1 MNWPDRR
8 LDQALDRLDPR
19 QLRLLLGG
27 GVLLLVT
34 ALFFQLVWPQMK
46 ALRALRSSQ
55 TILMGSSGNQ
65 ADLAR
70 QVTTLRGEVD
80 ALRHRLQGDLGDLP
94 PRQVEAHVIGLLQE
108 LCWRHRLELAS
119 VMPQAGEQMHVF
131 RETVFDLEVH
141 GDYADFT
148 AWLAEA
154 REKLGFLVV
163 KHYEITPL
171 EAKADTASAQPRLTM
186 KLRIGAW
193 RKVAS

>member
-1 MNWPDRR
+1 MNWSSR
-8 LDQALDRLDPR
+8 LDQTLDRLAPR
-19 QLRLLLGG
+19 QLRLVLGG

-34 ALFFQLVWPQMK
+34 ALFFQLLWPQVK

-55 TILMGSSGNQ
+55 AILLASGGNP
-65 ADLAR
+65 AELAR
-70 QVTTLRGEVD
+70 QVTALKAEV
-80 ALRHRLQGDLGDLP
+80 ASLRHHLQGDLGDLP
-94 PRQVEAHVIGLLQE
+94 PRQVEAHVIGLLQQ

-119 VMPQAGEQMHVF
+119 VIPQAGEQVHVF

-163 KHYEITPL
+163 KHYAIAPL
-171 EAKADTASAQPRLTM
+171 EATATAPGMPPRLAV
-186 KLRIGAW
+186 KLRVGAW
-193 RKVAS
+193 RKVAT